1 VSVDATRCL
10 LWPRITVYVWDA
22 DWRNRASTR
31 DRWLVYCRI
40 GERVWF
46 TRSRNDWLIVLKTYI
61 PSDAAEGQDVDA
73 KKVLLWDRKAKG
85 GFPGNHRNIT
95 VEVVTYF

>member
-1 VSVDATRCL
+1 
-10 LWPRITVYVWDA
+10 
-22 DWRNRASTR
+22 
-31 DRWLVYCRI
+31 
-40 GERVWF
+40 
-46 TRSRNDWLIVLKTYI
+46 VLKTYI

-95 VEVVTYF
+95 VEVVTYL